1 MKKLLPIFA
10 TLFLLLS
17 CAENETI
24 TWKPAGD
31 KIMTE
36 WGENIDPN
44 NVLPEYPRPQLV
56 RGEWINLNGLWDY
69 AIKPA
74 NEEMPEIF
82 DGKILVPFAV
92 ESALSGVGKSVGEDD
107 ALWYSREF
115 KLPKEWKNSR
125 IRLNFGAVDWKAEVY
140 VDDKFVG
147 EHKGGYAPFAFDIT
161 DSLSKKKT
169 HKLVV
174 KVTDGTDSAFQ
185 PRGKQ
190 VANPNGIWYTAVTG
204 IWQTVWMEPVNEVVV
219 ESYSAK
225 ADIEKSILNVRAIAR
240 GAKVGDD
247 CLIELIENGEVISS
261 ANGADVI
268 LNVENP
274 KLWSPDS
281 PHLYDLRITI
291 SRNGEILDQVMGY
304 AAMREISVVVDK
316 KGYKRMALNGEPLF
330 QYGTL
335 DQGWWPDGLY
345 TAPTDEALKFDIEKT
360 KEFGFN
366 MIRKHVKVEPAR
378 WYWHCDHIGM
388 LVWQDMPNIHDN
400 SLGKWGRRHYDEG
413 IDTPVPNEW
422 KDNYCRE
429 WKEIIQ
435 TNEVFPSIVMWVPF
449 NEAWGQF
456 NTEEIVQYTKFLDD
470 TRLVN
475 YASGGNFVRCSGDV
489 LDLHNYPNPAMYL
502 FDKDYVNVMGE
513 YGGIG
518 FPVEGHLWQTD
529 KNWGY
534 IQYKSADEVADTY
547 EGYANEL
554 IGFVKKGFSGAI
566 YTQTTDVEG
575 EVNGLMT
582 YDRKVIK
589 LDVDRI
595 KAINSKVI
603 ASMTE

>member
-115 KLPKEWKNSR
+115 KLPKKWKNSR

-291 SRNGEILDQVMGY
+291 FRNGEILDQVMGY

-422 KDNYCRE
+422 KDNYCQE

-456 NTEEIVQYTKFLDD
+456 NTEEIVKYTKFLDD

-547 EGYANEL
+547 EEYANEL

>member
-92 ESALSGVGKSVGEDD
+92 ESALSGVGKSVGVDD

-169 HKLVV
+169 HQLVV

-190 VANPNGIWYTAVTG
+190 VANPNSIWYTAVTG

-240 GAKVGDD
+240 GAKFGDD

-281 PHLYDLRITI
+281 PYLYDLRITI

-422 KDNYCRE
+422 KDNYCKE

-470 TRLVN
+470 SRLVN

-534 IQYKSADEVADTY
+534 IQYKNADEVADTY
-547 EGYANEL
+547 EEYANEL

-595 KAINSKVI
+595 NAINSKVI

>member
-92 ESALSGVGKSVGEDD
+92 ESALSGVGKSVEEDD

-115 KLPKEWKNSR
+115 KLPKEWKNRR

-281 PHLYDLRITI
+281 PYLYDLRITI
-291 SRNGEILDQVMGY
+291 FRNGEILDQVMGY

-378 WYWHCDHIGM
+378 WYWHCDRIGM

-547 EGYANEL
+547 EEYANEL

-589 LDVDRI
+589 LNVDRI

>member
-174 KVTDGTDSAFQ
+174 KVTDATDSAFQ

-281 PHLYDLRITI
+281 PYLYDLRITI
-291 SRNGEILDQVMGY
+291 YRNGEILDQVMGY

-378 WYWHCDHIGM
+378 WYWHCDRIGM

-470 TRLVN
+470 SRLVN

-547 EGYANEL
+547 EEYANEL

-595 KAINSKVI
+595 NAINSKVI

>member
-274 KLWSPDS
+274 KLWSPGS

-291 SRNGEILDQVMGY
+291 YRNGEILDQVMGY

-378 WYWHCDHIGM
+378 WYWHCDRIGM

-422 KDNYCRE
+422 KDNYCQE

-547 EGYANEL
+547 EEYANEL

>member
-291 SRNGEILDQVMGY
+291 YRNGEILDQVMGY

-435 TNEVFPSIVMWVPF
+435 TNELFPSIVMWVPF

-470 TRLVN
+470 SRLVN

-534 IQYKSADEVADTY
+534 IQYKNADEVADTY
-547 EGYANEL
+547 EEYANEL

-595 KAINSKVI
+595 NAINSKVI